1 MTSKVLYYKYCCVP
15 FGGYCQ
21 ISKEGM
27 LTMKGKSSSEL
38 APPKYGCQN
47 TFLSKYLQCI
57 DLFEKRR
64 MYVIVKLAM
73 YESYLL

>member
-1 MTSKVLYYKYCCVP
+1 
-15 FGGYCQ
+15 
-21 ISKEGM
+21 M